1 MPRTKPNRMRENTA
15 TMRASDRR
23 PKAGAP
29 CLESAVAAN
38 SRRRLRPGTELRVDG
53 MGWDG
58 GDRVLTGG
66 RVDPPR
72 PELAAQLGWGD
83 SGRAGGDI
91 GWDERG
97 LVLRQGQ
104 LSGTRAVAVG
114 DGPPVGGDRISGR
127 VGEALMRRQAVI
139 VAARS

>member
-1 MPRTKPNRMRENTA
+1 MPKTKPSRMRENTA

-53 MGWDG
+53 VGWDG

-72 PELAAQLGWGD
+72 PRLAPQFGRGD
-83 SGRAGGDI
+83 PRGASGDI
-91 GWDERG
+91 GGDEREF
-97 LVLRQGQ
+97 V
-104 LSGTRAVAVG
+104 
-114 DGPPVGGDRISGR
+114 
-127 VGEALMRRQAVI
+127 
-139 VAARS
+139 